1 MRSVCIL
8 ATKSELGA
16 GTRGASLGIDAIRF
30 ASLNKNKKFF
40 QQYPYLEIS
49 TNNEALFYDTPH
61 IFAKNI
67 DAILKNQT
75 EICQKVYECLKKEYF
90 PLVIAGDHS
99 CSNATIAGI
108 KQAFPEKTLGV
119 VWIDAHADLHS
130 PFTTPSGNM
139 HGMPLAMALAE
150 DNSSQQVNN
159 VKPETLFYWEQIK
172 NLGIPG
178 AKISPSYLVYIG
190 VRDTEPQEEAFIA
203 RHKIRNYTVEEL
215 RRRSIEVVVRE
226 ILEEKL
232 AKCDLIYISFDVD
245 SLDSSISVGTGTPV
259 SGGLSVAEAKEI
271 NAYLLQDMRVCA
283 WEMVEINPLLDT
295 KGNKMGEVAFEILES
310 SANASQ
316 MVYPP
321 KKFQIS
327 PSFA

>member
-8 ATKSELGA
+8 AAKSELGA

-67 DAILKNQT
+67 DAILKNQI
-75 EICQKVYECLKKEYF
+75 EISQKVYEILQKNFF
-90 PLVIAGDHS
+90 PFIIAGDHS

-108 KQAFPEKTLGV
+108 KQAFPKKTLGV

-150 DNSSQQVNN
+150 DNLTQQINKVSQ
-159 VKPETLFYWEQIK
+159 ETIFYWEQIK
-172 NLGIPG
+172 NLGVKG
-178 AKISPSYLVYIG
+178 AKFSPNHLVYIAL
-190 VRDTEPQEEAFIA
+190 RDTETQEESFITK
-203 RHKIRNYTVEEL
+203 HKIRNYSVEEI
-215 RRRSIEVVVRE
+215 RRRSVEVVVRE
-226 ILEEKL
+226 ILDEKL
-232 AKCDLIYISFDVD
+232 ADCDLIYISFDVD
-245 SLDSSISVGTGTPV
+245 SMDSSVSVGTGTPV

-271 NAYLLQDMRVCA
+271 NALLVQDMRVCA
-283 WEMVEINPLLDT
+283 WEIVEINPLLDT
-295 KGNKMGEVAFEILES
+295 KVNKMGEVAFEVLES
-310 SANASQ
+310 TISSAKNPES
-316 MVYPP
+316 YEKSEITPLS
-321 KKFQIS
+321 I
-327 PSFA
+327 